1 MAQRGI
7 TRSALLAQISCLPLP
22 LLSSSVKAQALSS
35 TMTSGINHGD
45 LAVFGAVAGLA
56 AFSAIATILLVKT
69 RSRAESTERHLQQ
82 ELSAA
87 RRDVDRCHALLAAEP
102 QVLVAWRA
110 GDDLPNI
117 QGDIGLLLPQAGS
130 PLRVLAFG
138 TWLAPEPALAIE
150 HAVMALR
157 NEGTSFTM
165 TLTTLAGRTVET
177 SGRAIGGQA
186 ILRLR
191 EITGI
196 RRELAETN
204 IRQKMI
210 AEESEALRA
219 LAAALPWPL
228 WTRDANGRLGFVN
241 AAYAKAVEA
250 RDASEAASRDLE
262 LVDASDRARMI
273 PALKQNGRHHER
285 LTVIAAG
292 ERRLSDVVIVQGEH
306 GGAGIAV
313 DISEAAAMRAE
324 LAQMAQ
330 AHRRMLDQ
338 LPTAVATFDARRQLT
353 FYNDAYRRLW
363 DLDRAF
369 LDTRPDDSAVL
380 DKLRA
385 ARRLPEEQDF
395 RQWKAQLHE
404 SYRALEARNITWH
417 LPDGRTLRVV
427 TTPNPEGGVTYL
439 YDDVSERLDLERR
452 FDELIRV
459 QTETLDNLGEAIAV
473 FGSNGRLRLHNP
485 PFAKLWHIDAEA
497 LGQRPHVET
506 VERWCRALF
515 DDEAAWNHL
524 RGAITGI
531 DNRASQTLRMER
543 KDGSVLD
550 CATIPLPDGATLV
563 AFQDITDTVNVE
575 RALRERN
582 EALEAAG
589 QIKVDFVHNVS
600 YELRSPLTTIIGFAH
615 FLNDPSTGPLTE
627 KQRDYLG
634 YITASTNALLAIIN
648 NILDLATLDAGAM
661 TLSLGPVDVRKAIDA
676 AAEGIQDRLARSH
689 LKLELDIDP
698 RVGTFTADERRIVQ
712 ILYNLLANAAGFSP
726 ENSTI
731 TLSARLNEGAV
742 MLSVRDRGPGIAP
755 DVQARMFDWFES
767 HGSNTGHR
775 GAGLGLSLVRSFVEL
790 HGGSV
795 RVQSSPGDGTTVTC
809 SFPLDHNAHRTA
821 AE

>member
-1 MAQRGI
+1 MISIRDADCAGALAVRICERSEIAEAVPDCASSATGLGRRRVHGTRGI
-7 TRSALLAQISCLPLP
+7 TRAALLALLPCAPASLP
-22 LLSSSVKAQALSS
+22 PLSSAGAQSISPALFG
-35 TMTSGINHGD
+35 GIDHGD
-45 LAVFGAVAGLA
+45 LAAFGLVAALA
-56 AFSAIATILLVKT
+56 AFCAIITVLLVRT
-69 RSRAESTERHLQQ
+69 RARAESTEQQLQH

-87 RRDVDRCHALLAAEP
+87 RRDIDRCHALLSAEP
-102 QVLVAWRA
+102 QVLVSWRA

-117 QGDIGLLLPQAGS
+117 QGDIAMLLPQAGS

-157 NEGTSFTM
+157 NDGTSFTM

-204 IRQKMI
+204 IRQKML
-210 AEESEALRA
+210 AEESQALHA

-228 WTRDANGRLGFVN
+228 WTRDKDGHLGFVN

-250 RDASEAASRDLE
+250 RDASEATSRGIE
-262 LVDASDRARMI
+262 LIDASDRARML
-273 PALKQNGRHHER
+273 PALAQNGRHHER
-285 LTVIAAG
+285 VTVIAAG
-292 ERRLSDVVIVQGEH
+292 ERRPSEVVVVRGEH
-306 GGAGIAV
+306 GGAGIAI
-313 DISEAAAMRAE
+313 DISEAAAMRDE
-324 LAQMAQ
+324 IEQMEQ

-338 LPTAVATFDARRQLT
+338 LPTAVATFDAKRQLA
-353 FYNDAYRRLW
+353 FYNDAFRRLW

-369 LDTRPDDSAVL
+369 LDTKPDDSAIL

-395 RQWKAQLHE
+395 RQWKTQLHE
-404 SYRALEARNITWH
+404 SYRALDARTVTWH

-452 FDELIRV
+452 FDEHIRV
-459 QTETLDNLGEAIAV
+459 QTETLDNLGEAVAV

-485 PFAKLWHIDAEA
+485 PFAKLWHIEDNA
-497 LGQRPHVET
+497 LNERPHLDT

-515 DDEAAWNHL
+515 DDEDGWDKL
-524 RGAITGI
+524 RHAITGI
-531 DNRASQTLRMER
+531 DNRLPVTLRMER

-550 CATIPLPDGATLV
+550 CATIPLPDGATLL

-582 EALEAAG
+582 EALEAAD

-634 YITASTNALLAIIN
+634 YITTSTNALLAIIN

-661 TLSLGPVDVRKAIDA
+661 TLDA
-676 AAEGIQDRLARSH
+676 RPGRRAQGHRRGRRGHSGSPGARASQARARDR
-689 LKLELDIDP
+689 
-698 RVGTFTADERRIVQ
+698 
-712 ILYNLLANAAGFSP
+712 
-726 ENSTI
+726 
-731 TLSARLNEGAV
+731 SARRHL
-742 MLSVRDRGPGIAP
+742 
-755 DVQARMFDWFES
+755 
-767 HGSNTGHR
+767 HR
-775 GAGLGLSLVRSFVEL
+775 R
-790 HGGSV
+790 
-795 RVQSSPGDGTTVTC
+795 
-809 SFPLDHNAHRTA
+809 
-821 AE
+821 